1 METKYSSP
9 VISVKPESSIHEA
22 LLEMQTNFIKRVVVI
37 DNEKPVGIVS
47 ERDINKFLEQDKT
60 AKALDEIPIR
70 YVMKKNCVMIPDG
83 VDDKFIQAA
92 ARMSTFK
99 IGSVILVDEDG
110 KMIGIVTKTDITK
123 AFSTVHTGKYK
134 VKDYMTER
142 LITCRKTDSLK
153 FALSI
158 MNKNDI
164 SRLVVTNNVGEPLGI
179 ISTNTFLT
187 HSDYFSGGDTRS
199 RDYLLPM
206 KSKKLHVGD
215 LLNDDLVIIQ
225 DEEDL
230 AKAASMMI
238 KNKISGIP
246 VVDKDKNLIGVI
258 DKSDIVRAFNDLKAH
273 QKLSEKYGYL
283 H

>member
-1 METKYSSP
+1 M
-9 VISVKPESSIHEA
+9 HA
-22 LLEMQTNFIKRVVVI
+22 
-37 DNEKPVGIVS
+37 
-47 ERDINKFLEQDKT
+47 
-60 AKALDEIPIR
+60 
-70 YVMKKNCVMIPDG
+70 
-83 VDDKFIQAA
+83 
-92 ARMSTFK
+92 
-99 IGSVILVDEDG
+99 
-110 KMIGIVTKTDITK
+110 
-123 AFSTVHTGKYK
+123 GKYK

-179 ISTNTFLT
+179 ITTNTFLN
-187 HSDYFSGGDTRS
+187 HSDYFSDGHTRS

-215 LLNDDLVIIQ
+215 LLNEDLVVIQ

-258 DKSDIVRAFNDLKAH
+258 DNSDIVRAFNDLKAH